1 MQYKMYSPSVMY
13 LPVMPTVQ
21 FEAISN
27 ESIKAHLEDNF
38 IFMGGKTA
46 YLDHNNLAGSAADLT
61 VSQLE
66 QLQR

>member
-38 IFMGGKTA
+38 
-46 YLDHNNLAGSAADLT
+46 NLAGSAADLT

>member
-1 MQYKMYSPSVMY
+1 
-13 LPVMPTVQ
+13 MPTVQ